1 MSRMRSKLFG
11 AGHTNAMGLYY
22 GRKSVE
28 NWLNTIRQYD
38 TLSEEAER
46 ELAEQIANGS
56 RRAEEKLIKAN
67 LKLVVSVAN
76 TYGTIMPLE
85 DMIQEGNIGLIIA
98 AREFN
103 PDLGIRFITYATMMI
118 RKYILLGIVAN
129 SRLVALP
136 ANKQC
141 TELSTSESL
150 DVAAFNDD
158 DCDAT
163 KGDMLSGDL
172 DVNTDLDSLA
182 ADLARVMQKTLD
194 ERAIGIVCKVFGI
207 GCEAMFLDQ
216 IGAEYEITKERA
228 RQILQESLKK
238 MGASG
243 KILAL
248 LQNYKG

>member
-28 NWLNTIRQYD
+28 QWLNEIRHVE
-38 TLSEEAER
+38 TLSEEREK
-46 ELAEQIANGS
+46 ELAEQIHAGN
-56 RRAEEKLIKAN
+56 RRAEEKLITAN
-67 LKLVVSVAN
+67 LKLVVSVAS

-85 DMIQEGNIGLIIA
+85 DMIQEGNIGLIMA

-103 PDLGIRFITYATMMI
+103 PDLGVRFITFATMVI
-118 RKYILLGIVAN
+118 RKYILMGIIAN

-163 KGDMLSGDL
+163 KADMLSGDIN
-172 DVNTDLDSLA
+172 VNTDLDSLA
-182 ADLARVMQKTLD
+182 DDLARVMRKVLD
-194 ERAIGIVCKVFGI
+194 ERAIAIVCKVFGI
-207 GCEAMFLDQ
+207 GCEPMFLDQ

-228 RQILQESLKK
+228 RQILQDSIKK

-243 KILAL
+243 KTLAL
-248 LQNYKG
+248 LQSYQG

>member
-136 ANKQC
+136 ANKQTC
-141 TELSTSESL
+141 LSTSESL
-150 DVAAFNDD
+150 DDVAFNDN
-158 DCDAT
+158 DCDTT

-182 ADLARVMQKTLD
+182 DDLARVMRKVLD
-194 ERAIGIVCKVFGI
+194 ERAIAIVCKVFGI

-216 IGAEYEITKERA
+216 IGAEYDITKERA

-248 LQNYKG
+248 LKNYKG

>member
-28 NWLNTIRQYD
+28 NWLNEIRHYD
-38 TLSEEAER
+38 TLSEEVEK
-46 ELAEQIANGS
+46 ELAAQIAAGS

-76 TYGTIMPLE
+76 TYGTMMPLE
-85 DMIQEGNIGLIIA
+85 DMIQEGNIGLVIA

-103 PDLGIRFITYATMMI
+103 PDLGVRFITFATMMI
-118 RKYILLGIVAN
+118 RKYILMGIVAN

-136 ANKQC
+136 ANKQTC
-141 TELSTSESL
+141 LSTSESL
-150 DVAAFNDD
+150 DVPAFDD
-158 DCDAT
+158 DNDTNKA
-163 KGDMLSGDL
+163 DMLSGDIN
-172 DVNTDLDSLA
+172 VNTDLDSLA
-182 ADLARVMQKTLD
+182 ADLARVMRKVLD
-194 ERAIGIVCKVFGI
+194 ERAINIVCKVFGI
-207 GCEAMFLDQ
+207 GCEPMFLDQ

-248 LQNYKG
+248 LKNYKG